1 MAASRKLLPS
11 KALVASV
18 ADVLVR
24 RVPPGAR
31 LALAL
36 SGGLDSMVLLHVLLA
51 LRDVHPFALLAV
63 HVHHGLS
70 PHADEWADFCAR
82 RCAAHGVDLGI
93 HRVAVA
99 RDDAAGTEAAA
110 RRARQSVFAAVA
122 ADFLLTAHQQDDQAE
137 TLLLQLLRGA
147 GPKGLAAMP
156 ELQRRPGWRAAQLRP
171 LLGTGRAALR
181 DYAAGHGLD
190 WVEDDSNLDVRYR
203 RNALRQEVMP
213 RLAAHFPGSSATL
226 ARAAALQAEAA
237 GLLDELAA
245 IDAAVAVAGG
255 RLDCAALARLTPAR
269 ARNLLRHFIAR
280 HGLPMPHARALDEA
294 LRQLLA
300 ARHDARVEVNLKP
313 WSLWRFR
320 GGAHL
325 VPPLPPPA
333 PPVRWQG
340 EATLWVP
347 AAGVEL
353 VMQPVTGAGLC
364 RAALENGMVMLGV
377 RAGGER
383 IQLTPG
389 GPHRSLKSLL
399 QERAVPPWLRA
410 RAPLLW
416 CDGRLA
422 WVHGIGV
429 DAAFRAGPGEAGI
442 QPGVPEALP
451 EQGQDSGRPR
461 VLS

>member
-1 MAASRKLLPS
+1 MAVSRKFLPS

-51 LRDVHPFALLAV
+51 LRDVHPFALQAV

-99 RDDAAGTEAAA
+99 RDDAAGIEAAA
-110 RRARQSVFAAVA
+110 RRARQRVFAAVA

-156 ELQRRPGWRAAQLRP
+156 ELQRRPGWRASQLRP
-171 LLGTGRAALR
+171 LLGTGRASLR
-181 DYAAGHGLD
+181 DYAAGHGLE

-203 RNALRQEVMP
+203 RNALRREVMP

-226 ARAAALQAEAA
+226 ARAAGLQAEAA
-237 GLLDELAA
+237 ELLDELALV
-245 IDAAVAVAGG
+245 DAAGAVAGA
-255 RLDCAALARLTPAR
+255 RLDCAVLAGLTPAR

-280 HGLPMPHARALDEA
+280 HGLSMPQARVLDEA

-300 ARHDARVEVNLKP
+300 ARQDARVQVNLGP

-320 GGAHL
+320 GGAYL
-325 VPPLPPPA
+325 APPLPPPA
-333 PPVRWQG
+333 PPVRWRG
-340 EATLWVP
+340 EAALWVP
-347 AAGVEL
+347 AAGVT
-353 VMQPVTGAGLC
+353 VAMQPVAGAGLRC
-364 RAALENGMVMLGV
+364 AALENAVVTLGA
-377 RAGGER
+377 RTGGER
-383 IQLTPG
+383 MQLTPD
-389 GPHRSLKSLL
+389 GPHRSLKNLM
-399 QERAVPPWLRA
+399 QERAVPPWQRA
-410 RAPLLW
+410 CLPLLW
-416 CDGRLA
+416 CDGRLV
-422 WVHGIGV
+422 WVQGIGT

-442 QPGVPEALP
+442 QP
-451 EQGQDSGRPR
+451 D
-461 VLS
+461 VLEGPPG